1 MLMKHKEYTL
11 ELYQLKFSNVQT
23 LFMGVKLE
31 KWMVN
36 DSIIPQHGYYLAER
50 EREGEGEREMIPW
63 LRYVSVHL
71 NKNPN
76 VCLFSYL
83 Q

>member
-36 DSIIPQHGYYLAER
+36 DIIPQHGYYLAER
-50 EREGEGEREMIPW
+50 ERKRGRGRKRDDPM
-63 LRYVSVHL
+63 V
-71 NKNPN
+71 K
-76 VCLFSYL
+76 VCLGSS
-83 Q
+83 

>member
-50 EREGEGEREMIPW
+50 ERKRDDPM
-63 LRYVSVHL
+63 V
-71 NKNPN
+71 K
-76 VCLFSYL
+76 VCLGSS
-83 Q
+83 